1 MNTAILN
8 KVIQKSVII
17 HFYPY
22 HSISTICVL
31 FTKAHT
37 WPRSI
42 NLNATFATSGF
53 MGTFSKYFLIYKI
66 NFYDKVKKDV

>member
-42 NLNATFATSGF
+42 GLNATFATSGF
-53 MGTFSKYFLIYKI
+53 MTAFSWLNHNISTVPNI
-66 NFYDKVKKDV
+66 S